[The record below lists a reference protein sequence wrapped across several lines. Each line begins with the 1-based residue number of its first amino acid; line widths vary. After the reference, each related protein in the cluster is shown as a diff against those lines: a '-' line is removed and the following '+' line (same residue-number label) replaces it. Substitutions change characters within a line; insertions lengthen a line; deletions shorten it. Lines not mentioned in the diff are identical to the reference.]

1 MARKR
6 INATAICSS
15 ANYAASKKAHR
26 LMLETN
32 HKENETL
39 LMTVSNSVAITPKS
53 DLELWEEWLKEQIR
67 LFRANRKKEVKVNPF
82 ER

>member
-1 MARKR
+1 MKRKR

-26 LMLETN
+26 VMLETN

-39 LMTVSNSVAITPKS
+39 LMTISNSMVTTPKS
-53 DLELWEEWLKEQIR
+53 DLELWEEGLKRKIAE
-67 LFRANRKKEVKVNPF
+67 FKANYNK
-82 ER
+82 

>member
-6 INATAICSS
+6 INATAVCSS

-39 LMTVSNSVAITPKS
+39 LMTVSNSVVITPKS
-53 DLELWEEWLKEQIR
+53 DLELWEEGLKRKIAE
-67 LFRANRKKEVKVNPF
+67 FKANYENK
-82 ER
+82 